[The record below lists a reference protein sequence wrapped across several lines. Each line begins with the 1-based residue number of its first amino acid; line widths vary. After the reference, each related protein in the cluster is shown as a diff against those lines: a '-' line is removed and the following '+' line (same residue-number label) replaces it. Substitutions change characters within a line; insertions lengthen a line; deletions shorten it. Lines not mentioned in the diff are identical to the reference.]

1 MAPRKKPKSKIRLA
15 QAVEM
20 AAGEAARCYLRHR
33 SSEDQEITG
42 QRLAVEPQPVDYVT
56 QRAPVLRCRGLTAS
70 RPSARGVQVVLP
82 DCEVKLFRRARAR
95 VEYRSG
101 GIQEAGVFAVAPPR
115 VGSGAGHISSRH
127 AMSQNIS
134 S

>member
-70 RPSARGVQVVLP
+70 RPSARGVQ
-82 DCEVKLFRRARAR
+82 E
-95 VEYRSG
+95 SG
-101 GIQEAGVFAVAPPR
+101 PAYDFWDGVAPER
-115 VGSGAGHISSRH
+115 AWSTG
-127 AMSQNIS
+127 
-134 S
+134 